1 MGSQS
6 TIKSKATAPIDEHK
20 VYTIAVVP
28 RHATKTALAA
38 VTVANATNGSAN
50 LTHDICYNAKK
61 STVATCA
68 TTPLRSIPMDQ
79 ASFFTQ
85 VATTAVASKAA

>member
-6 TIKSKATAPIDEHK
+6 TVKSKATAPFDEHS
-20 VYTIAVVP
+20 VATIAVVP
-28 RHATKTALAA
+28 RHATKTALAS
-38 VTVANATNGSAN
+38 VTVANASN
-50 LTHDICYNAKK
+50 LKHDICYNAKK

-85 VATTAVASKAA
+85 VATTAVVSKAA